1 VRSLQHRSAQSA
13 QWTQIGASS
22 RIVLLTAATM
32 VLALLL
38 CPAVNR
44 VVRVQRLDQSTSY
57 TPSFQRSLD
66 VPPKPHVVLRDTQV
80 VLLSVIELPQPCTVR
95 WQRPADELLPP
106 LLAPASPRSLRAPP
120 AA

>member
-1 VRSLQHRSAQSA
+1 
-13 QWTQIGASS
+13 
-22 RIVLLTAATM
+22 M

-66 VPPKPHVVLRDTQV
+66 VPPKPHVLLPDTQV
-80 VLLSVIELPQPCTVR
+80 VLLIVADLPQPRTLAPVA
-95 WQRPADELLPP
+95 RPADDPLPP
-106 LLAPASPRSLRAPP
+106 LLPPASPRSLRAPP
-120 AA
+120 ATI